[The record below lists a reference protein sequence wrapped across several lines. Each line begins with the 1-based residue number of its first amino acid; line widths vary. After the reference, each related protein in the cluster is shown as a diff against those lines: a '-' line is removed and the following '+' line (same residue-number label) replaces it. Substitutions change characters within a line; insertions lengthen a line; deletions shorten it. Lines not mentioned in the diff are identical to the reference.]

1 VAIRGNRIYRVGS
14 NREIKRLRRR
24 ATTVIDAHGGSVL
37 PGFSDASARLPVLD
51 TVAGHASGSALSAPA
66 APAGAPASPKASSG
80 AAIEGRAPSGAPS
93 VASATP
99 TTSGESASIVR
110 DAIDGA
116 HRLGVTGLNTI
127 AESGELQAYEAL
139 RRDDLLPLRVV
150 AALRVPLP
158 VDAAA
163 IDRLDAIR
171 ALHADDPIFRVDAVA
186 LKVAVPAPS
195 AKSAFRRGRTPAAAS
210 PSGLPR
216 DVRDSLVALDRRG
229 WNVVLQVEDERGLA
243 ATLDSLD
250 ELMAAPAGASGPNAA
265 ASAPRSPAPA
275 PSPASPVSPASPAS
289 APTAAPA
296 RERRHRIE
304 LARPM
309 ALDVARIRALG
320 VAVSLPLSAAW
331 APGSALMAT
340 ASTSGATSP
349 APVALDAA
357 QPARSAGAATE
368 RPLAGPAQADAGT
381 SADTT
386 TALLDPHAGIRLL
399 MASES
404 LADPRLGLQALL
416 SGPEPLDA
424 DAATAPVSE
433 ASLAA
438 AIDAYTSTAAW
449 ASSDERRR
457 GTLAR
462 DMLADIVIFSADL
475 FRLSSDKLLDAV
487 VTITIFDGKVVY
499 DRESEPVHTEQ

>member
-1 VAIRGNRIYRVGS
+1 
-14 NREIKRLRRR
+14 
-24 ATTVIDAHGGSVL
+24 VI
-37 PGFSDASARLPVLD
+37 
-51 TVAGHASGSALSAPA
+51 A
-66 APAGAPASPKASSG
+66 APAPSWPAAAPASSG
-80 AAIEGRAPSGAPS
+80 AASEGRAPTSGAPS
-93 VASATP
+93 VASVAPTP
-99 TTSGESASIVR
+99 ARESASIVR

-127 AESGELQAYEAL
+127 ADSGELPAYEAL

-186 LKVAVPAPS
+186 LKVETPAPA
-195 AKSAFRRGRTPAAAS
+195 AKPASRHGRAAAAAMA

-250 ELMAAPAGASGPNAA
+250 ELKAAPAGAPTGPNAA
-265 ASAPRSPAPA
+265 ASPT
-275 PSPASPVSPASPAS
+275 SPAS
-289 APTAAPA
+289 APSAASPASVAAAASAPTTAPA

-331 APGSALMAT
+331 APGSALVAT
-340 ASTSGATSP
+340 ASTSGATP
-349 APVALDAA
+349 TAPVALDAA
-357 QPARSAGAATE
+357 QSARSAGAATE
-368 RPLAGPAQADAGT
+368 RPLAGPAQIDAGA

-449 ASSDERRR
+449 ASNDERRR